1 MSLIKFPRAP
11 LRGNILAHGYFN
23 LYSPKFLIS
32 GCTLRDGP
40 TPREGTLRRKEI
52 CSKDF
57 LQIRGMPEVSSF
69 NPTILSSTAKLRFA
83 NIQ

>member
-40 TPREGTLRRKEI
+40 TPREGTLRRKEMYL
-52 CSKDF
+52 KF
-57 LQIRGMPEVSSF
+57 FHEIRGMGNF
-69 NPTILSSTAKLRFA
+69 NTGFERLVAA
-83 NIQ
+83 